1 MCIVERRRKKKRN
14 MHVAL
19 KLGAALPSFGGR
31 GVGVPSIIFSSLPRD
46 PFFFLS
52 FLRLVIY
59 FLLVSFSARDSG
71 ITSMTYP
78 KERKITHT
86 TQEGDVFH

>member
-1 MCIVERRRKKKRN
+1 M
-14 MHVAL
+14 AL

-46 PFFFLS
+46 PFFFLLS

-78 KERKITHT
+78 KRTKNNTHNS
-86 TQEGDVFH
+86 GGGCFSLISSYSFFF